1 MDISEYAIN
10 INDFEYRNL
19 KKLNNIET
27 LILNFIFTKIIDL
40 ITKSKEYIKRTRKQ
54 GNKFKSLQ

>member
-10 INDFEYRNL
+10 INDFEYMNL

-40 ITKSKEYIKRTRKQ
+40 ITKSKEYIKRTRK
-54 GNKFKSLQ
+54 